1 MECTGL
7 TVGGF
12 TQPSVARTL
21 IEQHGSSEKGL
32 CQRFL
37 WVFPR
42 PVFAKFT
49 SLEPVHPEFT
59 EAIVTLLTNL
69 WKLGGGDKPLLR
81 KWTLPQP
88 CPEFE
93 LRYDEIQEQLQ
104 EMCGLDELLTGI
116 LSKSKGQI
124 LGVAAALNV
133 LFATESII
141 LPSQVLSI
149 HAIKAAI
156 DFVRVCGEQAALL
169 AGRKGVSSSTIC
181 KSPLSINNIELT
193 TFYTVVCLY

>member
-1 MECTGL
+1 
-7 TVGGF
+7 
-12 TQPSVARTL
+12 
-21 IEQHGSSEKGL
+21 
-32 CQRFL
+32 
-37 WVFPR
+37 
-42 PVFAKFT
+42 
-49 SLEPVHPEFT
+49 
-59 EAIVTLLTNL
+59 
-69 WKLGGGDKPLLR
+69 
-81 KWTLPQP
+81 
-88 CPEFE
+88 
-93 LRYDEIQEQLQ
+93 
-104 EMCGLDELLTGI
+104 MCGLDELLTGI

>member
-1 MECTGL
+1 MVNLFLINYPVTGEANFTMECTGL

-59 EAIVTLLTNL
+59 EAIGMCHV
-69 WKLGGGDKPLLR
+69 
-81 KWTLPQP
+81 
-88 CPEFE
+88 
-93 LRYDEIQEQLQ
+93 QL
-104 EMCGLDELLTGI
+104 
-116 LSKSKGQI
+116 
-124 LGVAAALNV
+124 V
-133 LFATESII
+133 ESYYEH
-141 LPSQVLSI
+141 LYYRTV
-149 HAIKAAI
+149 
-156 DFVRVCGEQAALL
+156 
-169 AGRKGVSSSTIC
+169 
-181 KSPLSINNIELT
+181 NIT
-193 TFYTVVCLY
+193 S